1 VEEVL
6 CGRCG
11 DGGDEPHLMLCDG
24 CDQGYHCFCVGLDS
38 VPLEVWEASSYEAMK
53 LFVLTLLHPTDLLAY
68 FHQVV
73 GRPVGR
79 SFTTF
84 TAECDVF
91 VCVC

>member
-38 VPLEVWEASSYEAMK
+38 VPLEVWNGS
-53 LFVLTLLHPTDLLAY
+53 LLI
-68 FHQVV
+68 
-73 GRPVGR
+73 
-79 SFTTF
+79 
-84 TAECDVF
+84 
-91 VCVC
+91 